1 MYFQGGDDA
10 ALYDINVVNTIGIY
24 GVQDS
29 TIGSIKLG
37 SGGGTISGKSGF
49 IGINTITPSCALD
62 INANTLTGARIYSGS
77 LAVGNIVPSAT
88 VGRIDASNDIVAYST
103 SDINFKENITPINNA
118 LEKINKIGGYEF
130 DWKQNEDLIKFHG
143 FSGHDIG
150 VIAQEIEKV
159 LPEVVTT
166 RDNGYKAVKYEKI
179 IPLLIEAI
187 KAQQSQINDLKEI
200 IKNK

>member
-1 MYFQGGDDA
+1 MPNWKKVIVSGSDA
-10 ALYDINVVNTIGIY
+10 SLTSLNVIN
-24 GVQDS
+24 GVTGSLFGTSSWAQNSISSSFAS
-29 TIGSIKLG
+29 TASNGFPFTGSAIITGSLIVTGSI
-37 SGGGTISGKSGF
+37 
-49 IGINTITPSCALD
+49 
-62 INANTLTGARIYSGS
+62 NAT
-77 LAVGNIVPSAT
+77 
-88 VGRIDASNDIVAYST
+88 DDIVAYST
-103 SDINFKENITPINNA
+103 SDARFKSNISPISDPLYKLNQIRGVEFNWLENS
-118 LEKINKIGGYEF
+118 EY
-130 DWKQNEDLIKFHG
+130 HG
-143 FSGHDIG
+143 FKGHDIG